1 VDAAITSYIDVAQL
15 VLYAFWIFFFG
26 LIIYLR
32 REDKREG
39 YPLDSDRSRRAP
51 RVQVVGFPPPP
62 PPKTFRLPHGE
73 GVREAPREEAPPQ
86 PIEGTTLAFPF
97 PGEPLRP
104 TGDPMREAIGPA
116 SYADRQDVPDL
127 TLEGGAKIVPMR
139 VASEFWVP
147 DDDPDPRGM
156 SVVAADNR
164 VAGTVCDVW
173 VDRSE
178 PRILF
183 FEVELS
189 QPSGAANDAESE
201 GSGADATSEEGE
213 PATASRALVP
223 VGFARVQAGRGQIR
237 VNSIRAH
244 QFAHVPQPASAE
256 QVTRREEDKI
266 TAYFG
271 SGHLYADPARQEPL
285 V

>member
-39 YPLDSDRSRRAP
+39 YPLESDRSRRAP

-62 PPKTFRLPHGE
+62 PPKQFQLPHGE
-73 GVREAPREEAPPQ
+73 GVREAPRVEPPPR
-86 PIEGTTLAFPF
+86 PIEGATSMPY

-104 TGDPMREAIGPA
+104 TGNPMREAIGPA
-116 SYADRQDVPDL
+116 SYGDREDVPDL
-127 TLEGGAKIVPMR
+127 TLEGTPKVVPMR
-139 VASEFWVP
+139 VATEFWVP
-147 DDDPDPRGM
+147 EEDPDPRGM
-156 SVVAADNR
+156 AVVGTDDR
-164 VAGTVCDVW
+164 VAGTVRELW
-173 VDRSE
+173 VDRAE

-183 FEVELS
+183 FEVELTHRN
-189 QPSGAANDAESE
+189 AAARQAGDAEDGSE
-201 GSGADATSEEGE
+201 
-213 PATASRALVP
+213 RVLLP
-223 VGFARVQAGRGQIR
+223 VGFARIDARRRRIR
-237 VNSIRAH
+237 VASIKAD
-244 QFAHVPQPASAE
+244 QFVDVPRPQSDE
-256 QVTRREEDKI
+256 QITRREEDKI

-271 SGHLYADPARQEPL
+271 SGHLYAYPSRQEPL